1 MKSVSTAQLAAAV
14 SVAALAAT
22 PALAKPRVALS
33 RSGAEPGQR
42 MVVAGHG
49 FAKRA
54 PLRIALGART
64 VRRSRT
70 GRRGGF
76 RVAFRV
82 PARSAGLLRI
92 KVFVRGRSVRRRF
105 RIRPSVEPPT
115 LVAAGDIA
123 CSPAMDEAPTHCR
136 HARTADLVERLNPD
150 AVAVLGDAQDHE
162 GTLEEFQAEYDPTWG
177 RFKDITYPA
186 PGNHEYQGTSER
198 DAAPGYFE
206 YFGPVA
212 GARSEG
218 YYRWRLGDWTML
230 ALNSGAVRYTRRGRG
245 ASRPD
250 DCWPVS
256 CAEGSAQERWLRRQL
271 EGLRRGSCVLAYWHH
286 PRFSS
291 GFGGAHQPH
300 RETGPLFRALYEHRA
315 ELVLNGHVH
324 NYERFG
330 PRSPSGRPDERGVTQ
345 FVVGTGGNAL
355 HRHTGTPLTT
365 TLRTN
370 LFGVLELTLAPGG
383 WRSRFVAEDG
393 TTTDTAADAC
403 R

>member
-1 MKSVSTAQLAAAV
+1 VKIVSTAQLAAAIL
-14 SVAALAAT
+14 VAALAAA
-22 PALAKPRVALS
+22 PALARPRLALS
-33 RSGAEPGQR
+33 RPGAEPGQR
-42 MVVAGHG
+42 VVVAGHG

-54 PLRIALGART
+54 PVRIALGART

-70 GRRGGF
+70 GPRGGF

-82 PARSAGLLRI
+82 PSRSARLVRV
-92 KVFVRGRSVRRRF
+92 KVFVRGRSVGRRF
-105 RIRPSVEPPT
+105 RIRRGSEPPT
-115 LVAAGDIA
+115 MVAAGDIA
-123 CSPAMDEAPTHCR
+123 CSPAVDEGPNHCR
-136 HARTADLVERLNPD
+136 HPHTADLVERLNPD

-162 GTLEEFQAEYDPTWG
+162 GTLAEFQAEYDPTWG
-177 RFKDITYPA
+177 RFKDITHPA
-186 PGNHEYQGTSER
+186 PGNHDYQGTPER
-198 DAAPGYFE
+198 NAAPGYFE
-206 YFGPVA
+206 YFGSAA
-212 GARSEG
+212 GDPSQG
-218 YYRWRLGDWTML
+218 YHSWRLGDWTML
-230 ALNSGAVRYTRRGRG
+230 ALNSGAIQYTRRGRG

-271 EGLRRGSCVLAYWHH
+271 EGLRHGSCVLAYWHH

-291 GFGGAHQPH
+291 GFGGTHQPH

-315 ELVLNGHVH
+315 ELVLNGHAH

-330 PRSPSGRPDERGVTQ
+330 ARSPSGQPDERGVTQ

-355 HRHTGTPLTT
+355 HQETGKPLTT
-365 TLRTN
+365 TLRTDI
-370 LFGVLELTLAPGG
+370 FGVLELTLAPDG

-393 TTTDTAADAC
+393 TTKDAAAGDC

>member
-1 MKSVSTAQLAAAV
+1 MKIVSTAQFAAAI
-14 SVAALAAT
+14 SVAALAAA
-22 PALAKPRVALS
+22 PALARPRVALS
-33 RSGAEPGQR
+33 RPGAEPGQR
-42 MVVAGHG
+42 VVVAGYG

-54 PLRIALGART
+54 PVRIALGART
-64 VRRSRT
+64 VRRART

-82 PARSAGLLRI
+82 PHRSARVARV

-105 RIRPSVEPPT
+105 RIRSGSEPPT

-123 CSPAMDEAPTHCR
+123 CSPAVDETATHCR
-136 HARTADLVERLNPD
+136 HAHTADLVERLNPD

-162 GTLEEFQAEYDPTWG
+162 GTLEEFEAEYDRTWG
-177 RFKDITYPA
+177 PFKDITYPA
-186 PGNHEYQGTSER
+186 PGNHEYQGTR
-198 DAAPGYFE
+198 KRNAAPGYFA
-206 YFGPVA
+206 YFGSVA
-212 GARSEG
+212 APSPG

-230 ALNSGAVRYTRRGRG
+230 ALNSGAVQYTRRGRA

-256 CAEGSAQERWLRRQL
+256 CAKGSAQERWLRRQL
-271 EGLRRGSCVLAYWHH
+271 ESLRHGSCVLAYWHH

-300 RETGPLFRALYEHRA
+300 PETGPLFRALYEHRA
-315 ELVLNGHVH
+315 ELVLNGHAH

-330 PRSPSGRPDERGVTQ
+330 PRSPSGRPDDRGVTQ

-355 HRHTGTPLTT
+355 HRRTGKPLTK
-365 TLRTN
+365 TLRTGV
-370 LFGVLELTLAPGG
+370 FGVLELTLAPGG

-393 TTTDTAADAC
+393 TTKDTAAGAC

>member
-1 MKSVSTAQLAAAV
+1 VKIVSTAQLAAAV
-14 SVAALAAT
+14 SLAAVAAA
-22 PALAKPRVALS
+22 PALARPHLALS
-33 RSGAEPGQR
+33 RPGAEPGQR
-42 MVVAGHG
+42 VVVAGHG

-54 PLRIALGART
+54 PVRVVLGARP

-70 GRRGGF
+70 GPRGGF

-82 PARSAGLLRI
+82 PGRSARLSRI
-92 KVFVRGRSVRRRF
+92 KVFVRGRSVGRRF
-105 RIRPSVEPPT
+105 RIRSGSAPPT

-123 CSPAMDEAPTHCR
+123 CSPSVEEAATHCR

-162 GTLEEFQAEYDPTWG
+162 GTLEEFEAEYDRTWG
-177 RFKDITYPA
+177 PFKDITYPA
-186 PGNHEYQGTSER
+186 PGNHEYQGTR
-198 DAAPGYFE
+198 KRNAAPGYFG
-206 YFGPVA
+206 YFGSVA
-212 GARSEG
+212 APARG

-230 ALNSGAVRYTRRGRG
+230 ALNSGAIQYTRRGRA

-256 CAEGSAQERWLRRQL
+256 CAKGSAQERWLRRQL
-271 EGLRRGSCVLAYWHH
+271 KGLRRGSCVLAYWHH

-330 PRSPSGRPDERGVTQ
+330 PRSPSGRRDKRGVTQ

-355 HRHTGTPLTT
+355 HQRTGPPLTK
-365 TLRTN
+365 TLRTGV
-370 LFGVLELTLAPGG
+370 FGVLELTLAPGG
-383 WRSRFVAEDG
+383 WRSRFVAEG
-393 TTTDTAADAC
+393 GATKDTAAGDC

>member
-1 MKSVSTAQLAAAV
+1 MSTAHVAAAI
-14 SVAALAAT
+14 SVAAVAAA
-22 PALAKPRVALS
+22 PALAQPRVALS
-33 RSGAEPGQR
+33 RPGAEPGQR
-42 MVVAGHG
+42 VAVAGYG

-54 PLRIALGART
+54 PVRIALGART

-70 GRRGGF
+70 GPRGGF

-82 PARSAGLLRI
+82 PARRARLVRL

-105 RIRPSVEPPT
+105 RIPRRSEPPT

-123 CSPAMDEAPTHCR
+123 CSPSVDEAPTHCR
-136 HARTADLVERLNPD
+136 HAHTADLVERLNPE

-162 GTLEEFQAEYDPTWG
+162 GTLKEFQAAYDPTWG
-177 RFKDITYPA
+177 RFKDITHPA
-186 PGNHEYQGTSER
+186 PGNHEYQGSPKR
-198 DAAPGYFE
+198 KAAPGYFA
-206 YFGPVA
+206 YFGSVA
-212 GARSEG
+212 GDPSRG

-230 ALNSGAVRYTRRGRG
+230 ALNSGAIQYTRRGRG

-271 EGLRRGSCVLAYWHH
+271 EGLRNGSCVLAYWHH

-291 GFGGAHQPH
+291 GFGRAHQPH
-300 RETGPLFRALYEHRA
+300 PETGPLFRALYGHRA
-315 ELVLNGHVH
+315 ELVLNGHAH

-330 PRSPSGRPDERGVTQ
+330 PRSPGGRRDERGVTQ

-355 HRHTGTPLTT
+355 HKRPGDRLTT

-370 LFGVLELTLAPGG
+370 VFGVLELTLAPGG
-383 WRSRFVAEDG
+383 WRSRFVSEDG
-393 TTTDTAADAC
+393 NTVDRASGAC

>member
-1 MKSVSTAQLAAAV
+1 VRILSTALLVAAI
-14 SVAALAAT
+14 SVAAAAAAT
-22 PALAKPRVALS
+22 AWAKPRLALS
-33 RSGAEPGQR
+33 RPGAEPGQR
-42 MVVAGHG
+42 VVVAGHG
-49 FAKRA
+49 FARRA
-54 PLRIALGART
+54 PVRIALGART

-70 GRRGGF
+70 GPRGGF

-82 PARSAGLLRI
+82 PARPARLVRL
-92 KVFVRGRSVRRRF
+92 KVFVRGRSVTRRF
-105 RIRPSVEPPT
+105 RIRRASEPPT

-123 CSPAMDEAPTHCR
+123 CSPAVEEDPNHCR

-186 PGNHEYQGTSER
+186 PGNHDYQGTPER
-198 DAAPGYFE
+198 NAAPGYFA
-206 YFGPVA
+206 YFGSVA
-212 GARSEG
+212 GDPSKG

-230 ALNSGAVRYTRRGRG
+230 ALNSGAIQYTRRGRG

-256 CAEGSAQERWLRRQL
+256 CAAGSAQERWLRRQL
-271 EGLRRGSCVLAYWHH
+271 AGLRNGSCVLAYWHH

-300 RETGPLFRALYEHRA
+300 RETGPLFRALFEHRA
-315 ELVLNGHVH
+315 ELVLNGHTH
-324 NYERFG
+324 HYERFG

-355 HRHTGTPLTT
+355 HQRTGTPLTT

-370 LFGVLELTLAPGG
+370 VFGVLELTLAPDG

-393 TTTDTAADAC
+393 HTVDRASGAC
-403 R
+403 H

>member
-1 MKSVSTAQLAAAV
+1 VKVLSTALLVAAISA
-14 SVAALAAT
+14 AALAAA
-22 PALAKPRVALS
+22 PAWAKPRVALS
-33 RSGAEPGQR
+33 RPGAEPGQR
-42 MVVAGHG
+42 VVVAGHG
-49 FAKRA
+49 FAKGARV
-54 PLRIALGART
+54 RVALGART

-82 PARSAGLLRI
+82 PARPARLSRI

-105 RIRPSVEPPT
+105 RIRGSSEPPT

-123 CSPAMDEAPTHCR
+123 CSPSVEEARTHCR
-136 HARTADLVERLNPD
+136 HAHTADLVERLNPD

-162 GTLEEFQAEYDPTWG
+162 GTLKEFQAEYDPTWG

-186 PGNHEYQGTSER
+186 PGNHEYQGRPRR
-198 DAAPGYFE
+198 DAAPGYFA
-206 YFGPVA
+206 YFGSVA
-212 GARSEG
+212 GDPSRG

-230 ALNSGAVRYTRRGRG
+230 ALNSGAIQYTRRGRG

-291 GFGGAHQPH
+291 GFGRAHQPH
-300 RETGPLFRALYEHRA
+300 PETGPLFRALYQHRA
-315 ELVLNGHVH
+315 ELVLNGHAH

-330 PRSPSGRPDERGVTQ
+330 PRSPDGRPDERGVTQ

-355 HRHTGTPLTT
+355 HQRPGDRLTT

-370 LFGVLELTLAPGG
+370 VFGVLELTLAPGG

-393 TTTDTAADAC
+393 NTVDTASGVC

>member
-1 MKSVSTAQLAAAV
+1 VKIVSTAQLAAAI
-14 SVAALAAT
+14 SVAALAAA
-22 PALAKPRVALS
+22 PALAGPRLALS
-33 RSGAEPGQR
+33 RPGAEPGER
-42 MVVAGHG
+42 VVVAGHG

-54 PLRIALGART
+54 PVRIALGART

-70 GRRGGF
+70 GPRGGF

-82 PARSAGLLRI
+82 PARSARLARV
-92 KVFVRGRSVRRRF
+92 KVFVRGRSAKRRF
-105 RIRPSVEPPT
+105 RIHRRSEPPT
-115 LVAAGDIA
+115 LVAAGDVA
-123 CSPAMDEAPTHCR
+123 CSPSVEEAPTQCR
-136 HARTADLVERLNPD
+136 HAHTADLVERLNPD

-162 GTLEEFQAEYDPTWG
+162 GTLDEFQAEYDPTWG

-186 PGNHEYQGTSER
+186 PGNHEYQGTPER
-198 DAAPGYFE
+198 ISAPGYFE
-206 YFGPVA
+206 YFGSAA
-212 GARSEG
+212 GEPSQG
-218 YYRWRLGDWTML
+218 YYSWRLGDWTML
-230 ALNSGAVRYTRRGRG
+230 ALNSGAIHYTRRGRA

-256 CAEGSAQERWLRRQL
+256 CAEGSPQERWLRHRL
-271 EGLRRGSCVLAYWHH
+271 EGLRHGSCVLAYWHH

-300 RETGPLFRALYEHRA
+300 RETGPLFRALYDHRA
-315 ELVLNGHVH
+315 ELVLSGHVH

-330 PRSPSGRPDERGVTQ
+330 PRSPGGRPDERGVTQ

-355 HRHTGTPLTT
+355 HQETGDPLTT

-370 LFGVLELTLAPGG
+370 VFGVLELTLAPDG
-383 WRSRFVAEDG
+383 WTSRFVAEDG
-393 TTTDTAADAC
+393 STVDTASGAC

>member
-1 MKSVSTAQLAAAV
+1 MKIVSTALVA
-14 SVAALAAT
+14 SVAALAAA
-22 PALAKPRVALS
+22 PVLAKPRLALS

-54 PLRIALGART
+54 QVRIALGART

-82 PARSAGLLRI
+82 PVRSAGLLRI

-105 RIRPSVEPPT
+105 RIRPSAEPPT

-136 HARTADLVERLNPD
+136 HAHTADLVERLNPD

-162 GTLEEFQAEYDPTWG
+162 GTLEEFHAEYDPTWG

-186 PGNHEYQGTSER
+186 PGNHEYQGTPER
-198 DAAPGYFE
+198 DAAPGYFG
-206 YFGPVA
+206 YFGSVA
-212 GARSEG
+212 GAPPEG

-230 ALNSGAVRYTRRGRG
+230 ALNSGAVQYTRRGRG

-256 CAEGSAQERWLRRQL
+256 CSEGSAQERWLRRQL
-271 EGLRRGSCVLAYWHH
+271 EGLRGGSCVLAYWHH

-291 GFGGAHQPH
+291 GFGRAHQPH

-365 TLRTN
+365 TLRTD
-370 LFGVLELTLAPGG
+370 LFGVLELTLAPDG
-383 WRSRFVAEDG
+383 WRSRFVAEGG
-393 TTTDTAADAC
+393 TTTDTAAGDC

>member
-1 MKSVSTAQLAAAV
+1 VKIVSTALLAA
-14 SVAALAAT
+14 SLAALAAA
-22 PALAKPRVALS
+22 PAAAKPRLALS

-82 PARSAGLLRI
+82 PGRSAGVLRI

-105 RIRPSVEPPT
+105 RIHRSAEPPT

-123 CSPAMDEAPTHCR
+123 CSPSMDEAPTHCR
-136 HARTADLVERLNPD
+136 HAHTADLVERLNPD

-162 GTLEEFQAEYDPTWG
+162 GTLEEFQAAYDPTWG

-186 PGNHEYQGTSER
+186 PGNHEYQGTPER
-198 DAAPGYFE
+198 NAAPGYFE
-206 YFGPVA
+206 YFGSVA
-212 GARSEG
+212 GAPSEG

-230 ALNSGAVRYTRRGRG
+230 ALNSGAVQYTRRGRG
-245 ASRPD
+245 ASQPD

-355 HRHTGTPLTT
+355 HRQTGTPLTT
-365 TLRTN
+365 TLRTD
-370 LFGVLELTLAPGG
+370 LFGALELTLAPGG

-393 TTTDTAADAC
+393 TTTDTAAGDC